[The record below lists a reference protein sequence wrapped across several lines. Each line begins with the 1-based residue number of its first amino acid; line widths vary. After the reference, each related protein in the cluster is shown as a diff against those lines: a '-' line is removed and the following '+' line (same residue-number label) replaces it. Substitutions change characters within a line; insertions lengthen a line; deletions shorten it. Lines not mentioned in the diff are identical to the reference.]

1 MKQLMTGALA
11 AAALL
16 APLGAGA
23 ADDADIAELKTMIQ
37 QMKTDYER
45 KIEAL
50 ESRLEEAERTAGEA
64 AGKADRASREVAAKP
79 VPSARRGGSRGAVT
93 SGNAFN
99 PQISVILDGNYYT
112 DDVDGEGTELLGE
125 AFRAGAGHGH
135 EDEGGGENEHAHG
148 GAEKGFN
155 FREAEVWLSAT
166 VDPYFDAQA
175 TLTFDDGGGG
185 EIEEAFLET
194 RSLPGG
200 LKVKAGKFFSDFGY
214 MNRQHPHEWDFVDQN
229 LAHQNLFGF
238 NLADTGV
245 QLTWLPE
252 LPVYTLFGVEAFQG
266 EQERFGA
273 FVEDEDERDEL
284 ALDDEDDGPRLF
296 IGFVKVAPDLGFN
309 HALQLGASVAHATQS
324 QLIGEIEEEEA
335 GFDGDETLWGLDLV
349 YKYDSPRSYGA
360 GDFVLQGEYLF
371 DTKDMKITAFEDDP
385 TLVGGTRKFKTD
397 GWYLQGWYGFAPRWQ
412 AGLRYDALGSTN
424 KVTGTG
430 GGENFDESDR
440 WTAALTYRPSE
451 FSMLRLQAAT
461 ADIVTGEDGTSEDF
475 DYVYLQYI
483 LSLGSHGAHKF

>member
-1 MKQLMTGALA
+1 MKQLMTGAVA

-16 APLGAGA
+16 APIGAGA
-23 ADDADIAELKTMIQ
+23 AADADLAELKTMIQ
-37 QMKTDYER
+37 QMKADYEHR
-45 KIEAL
+45 IEAL
-50 ESRLEEAERTAGEA
+50 ESRLEEAERAAGEA
-64 AGKADRASREVAAKP
+64 AGKAERASREVAARP
-79 VPSARRGGSRGAVT
+79 APSAKQGGGRGPVT

-99 PQISVILDGNYYT
+99 PRMSVILDGNYYT
-112 DDVDGEGTELLGE
+112 DGTGGDGTELLGE
-125 AFRAGAGHGH
+125 AFRAGGGHGHGH
-135 EDEGGGENEHAHG
+135 EDEGGGHAHG
-148 GAEKGFN
+148 GAETGFN

-175 TLTFDDGGGG
+175 TLTVDDGGGA

-214 MNRQHPHEWDFVDQN
+214 MNRQHPHEWAFTDQN

-245 QLTWLPE
+245 QVTWLPE
-252 LPVYTLFGVEAFQG
+252 LPVYTLFGVEVFQG
-266 EQERFGA
+266 DQERFGA
-273 FVEDEDERDEL
+273 LVEDEDERVEL
-284 ALDDEDDGPRLF
+284 DIGSEEDGPRLF
-296 IGFVKVAPDLGFN
+296 TGFVKVAPDLGFN
-309 HALQLGASVAHATQS
+309 HALQLGASVAHASQS

-335 GFDGDETLWGLDLV
+335 GLDGDETLWGLDVV

-360 GDFVLQGEYLF
+360 GDLMVQGEYLF
-371 DTKDMKITAFEDDP
+371 DTKDMEITAFEDDP

-412 AGLRYDALGSTN
+412 FGVRYDALGSTN

-430 GGENFDESDR
+430 GGEGFGKSDR

-451 FSMLRLQAAT
+451 FSLLRLQTAT
-461 ADIVTGEDGTSEDF
+461 ADIVTVEDGVSEDF

>member
-1 MKQLMTGALA
+1 MRHSITGTAM

-16 APLGAGA
+16 APLSAGA
-23 ADDADIAELKTMIQ
+23 ASDADIAELKTMIQ
-37 QMKTDYER
+37 QMKADYER
-45 KIEAL
+45 RIESL
-50 ESRLEEAERTAGEA
+50 EARLEEAERTAGEA
-64 AGKADRASREVAAKP
+64 AGKADQASRQAATRP
-79 VPSARRGGSRGAVT
+79 PPARDRGAVS

-99 PQISVILDGNYYT
+99 PRMSVILDGNYYT
-112 DDVDGEGTELLGE
+112 DSAAGEGTEILGE
-125 AFRAGAGHGH
+125 AFRAGGGGHGH
-135 EDEGGGENEHAHG
+135 EDAGGGHAHG
-148 GAEKGFN
+148 GAETGFN
-155 FREAEVWLSAT
+155 FREAEVWLSTT

-175 TLTFDDGGGG
+175 TITFDSGGGA
-185 EIEEAFLET
+185 ELEEAFLET
-194 RSLPGG
+194 RSLPAG
-200 LKVKAGKFFSDFGY
+200 LRVKAGKFFSDFGY

-273 FVEDEDERDEL
+273 LVEDEDERAEL
-284 ALDDEDDGPRLF
+284 DIGSEEDGPRLF
-296 IGFVKVAPDLGFN
+296 TGFVKVAPDLGFN
-309 HALQLGASVAHATQS
+309 HALQLGASVAHASQS

-335 GFDGDETLWGLDLV
+335 GLDGDETLWGLDAV
-349 YKYDSPRSYGA
+349 YKYDAPRSYGA
-360 GDFVLQGEYLF
+360 GDLVLQGEYLF
-371 DTKDMKITAFEDDP
+371 DTKDMEITAFEDDP

-412 AGLRYDALGSTN
+412 FGLRYDAVGTTN
-424 KVTGTG
+424 RVTGTG
-430 GGENFDESDR
+430 PGEDFDESER

-451 FSMLRLQAAT
+451 FSLLRLQAAT
-461 ADIVTGEDGTSEDF
+461 ADMVTGEDGAGEDF